1 MMICELVKCDVEFEP
16 RTYHHKFCTSQHA
29 KAAKDRRYYERN
41 REAVIAQTKSYHEA
55 NPEIARRSMRNYL
68 ASDMGY
74 AKHRAKSSRE
84 SAQRRNVVLDPEFT
98 DLVMANLFLRA
109 SKCQHCAIE
118 LTLKQRRID
127 HKLAIVNG
135 GRHIAAN
142 IQILC
147 DDCHKIKTVLDSLA
161 AWHARAA
168 LHKEACLWQ

>member
-74 AKHRAKSSRE
+74 ANTELS
-84 SAQRRNVVLDPEFT
+84 
-98 DLVMANLFLRA
+98 LVANQPNDVMWYWTPSLL
-109 SKCQHCAIE
+109 
-118 LTLKQRRID
+118 
-127 HKLAIVNG
+127 
-135 GRHIAAN
+135 
-142 IQILC
+142 IL
-147 DDCHKIKTVLDSLA
+147 
-161 AWHARAA
+161 
-168 LHKEACLWQ
+168 